1 MNSYVDDSFCKAHMK
16 QGERIL
22 WKCRPAK
29 GHLFRKGD
37 WLLLILLALSA
48 AYVAFECSCL
58 PETDFFRTENSE
70 FLRLIRF
77 FGVNCCLLC
86 GAYAAYRLIYRPLVR
101 TVTRYVITDRQVIC
115 KGPWKVRTMDLK
127 DPLPIYSHFFSD
139 GNGIISFGM
148 NSLLPIV
155 HWNGARSMI
164 PIFGHFELEN
174 IPHAE
179 QVLNLI
185 CGIIEEL
192 NAENEESESDI

>member
-1 MNSYVDDSFCKAHMK
+1 MNSHVDDSFCKAYMK
-16 QGERIL
+16 PEEKIL
-22 WKCRPAK
+22 WKCRPEK

-37 WLLLILLALSA
+37 WRLLILLIIAIVYLAL
-48 AYVAFECSCL
+48 ECTQL
-58 PETDFFRTENSE
+58 LNTAFFRQSNTAILL
-70 FLRLIRF
+70 FIQI

-86 GAYAAYRLIYRPLVR
+86 VAYAGYRLIYRPYVR
-101 TVTRYVITDRQVIC
+101 TVTQYVITDRQVIC
-115 KGPWKVRTMDLK
+115 NGLWGVKTMDLK
-127 DPLPIYSHFFSD
+127 DPLPIYSHFFED

-155 HWNGARSMI
+155 HWNGASSMI

-192 NAENEESESDI
+192 NPEEEKL

>member
-1 MNSYVDDSFCKAHMK
+1 MK

-22 WKCRPAK
+22 WKCRPEN

-37 WLLLILLALSA
+37 WRLLLLLAISA
-48 AYVAFECSCL
+48 LYLGLECTHLLKS
-58 PETDFFRTENSE
+58 EFFRLDNTAILS
-70 FLRLIRF
+70 FIKF
-77 FGVNCCLLC
+77 FGINCCLLC
-86 GAYAAYRLIYRPLVR
+86 AAYAGYRLLYRPCVR
-101 TVTRYVITDRQVIC
+101 RVTLYVITDRQVIC
-115 KGPWKVRTMDLK
+115 KGLWGVKTMDLR
-127 DPLPIYSHFFSD
+127 DPLPIYSHFFED

-155 HWNGARSMI
+155 HWNGASSMI

-174 IPHAE
+174 IPCAE

-192 NAENEESESDI
+192 NTEETE